1 MFVFEKIKNLKK
13 ENIYLV
19 LALVFGLAMAIF
31 NPPFNGV
38 PDEHAHYWKAWSV
51 AEGNFVCHEENQ
63 IPKSAIELPDNIL
76 KVSVPGSSKKIVFN
90 GLLVKLAEKDSGEM
104 AVGGSAICGAT
115 PLGYIPQAI
124 GLRIG
129 QMLHFSALG
138 DFYLARLLNLLASIL
153 LVYWAIRVIPFGKI
167 ILLLV
172 GLLPMTIQQFSSL
185 SYDSLHIAS
194 TFLFIAYIIK
204 LACEKDA
211 PLSKKQMLA
220 LFAIAL
226 LGFNVKTGYFLL
238 SFLVFIL
245 PVGKFKNKKQYWL
258 FTIGF
263 VLINS
268 IVFLGLYKYSQGA
281 GGAAA
286 QAEGAINASRQ
297 LAYVLGHPL
306 DFFGVLFNQVY
317 DKFNFYMETL
327 LFKSGWLKN
336 DMPQIWYVFVMIG
349 MFLLARNEKETVELT
364 KKQRFI
370 FLFVFVIN
378 FVLVYLGLYLAWTKV
393 GFDKISGVQGRYF
406 LGIFPLILLFFY
418 KSGFSFKFE
427 FIKRHMQTF
436 IVIFFLAAFL
446 FVFQNI
452 YEIYY
457 DKTPKETKNTVQ
469 IKE

>member
-1 MFVFEKIKNLKK
+1 VFEKLKNLKK
-13 ENIYLV
+13 ENIYLA
-19 LALVFGLAMAIF
+19 LALIFGLAVAIF
-31 NPPFNGV
+31 NPPFDGV

-51 AEGNFVCHEENQ
+51 AEGNLVCHPDNQ

-90 GLLVKLAEKDSGEM
+90 GLLVKLVEKDSGEM
-104 AVGGSAICGAT
+104 ATGGSAICGAT

-124 GLRIG
+124 GLKIG
-129 QMLHFSALG
+129 QTLHLSALA

-153 LVYWAIRVIPFGKI
+153 LVYWAIRIIPFGKI
-167 ILLLV
+167 VLLLI

-194 TFLFIAYIIK
+194 TFLFIAYVLK

-211 PLSKKQMLA
+211 RLSGRQIITLLVIA
-220 LFAIAL
+220 LF
-226 LGFNVKTGYFLL
+226 GFNVKTGYFLL

-245 PVGKFKNKKQYWL
+245 PVGKFKDKKQYWL

-263 VLINS
+263 VLINT
-268 IVFLGLYKYSQGA
+268 IIFLGLYKYFQGS
-281 GGAAA
+281 GDAAA
-286 QAEGAINASRQ
+286 QSESAINASRQ
-297 LAYVLGHPL
+297 MAYVLNHPV
-306 DFFGVLFNQVY
+306 DFFSVLFNQVY
-317 DKFNFYMETL
+317 DKFNFYMETF

-349 MFLLARNEKETVELT
+349 MFLLARNEKETIELT

-370 FLFVFVIN
+370 FLFVFLMN

-393 GFDKISGVQGRYF
+393 SFDKISGVQGRYF
-406 LGIFPLILLFFY
+406 LGIFPLLLLFFY

-427 FIKRHMQTF
+427 FIRKHIQAC
-436 IVIFFLAAFL
+436 IIIFFLAAFL

-457 DKTPKETKNTVQ
+457 DKTPEEATNTVQ